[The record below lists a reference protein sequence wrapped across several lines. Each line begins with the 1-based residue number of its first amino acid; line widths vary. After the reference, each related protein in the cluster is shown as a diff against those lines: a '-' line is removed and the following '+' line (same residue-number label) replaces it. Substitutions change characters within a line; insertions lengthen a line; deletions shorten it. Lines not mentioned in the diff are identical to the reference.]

1 MKSLLTEREM
11 VMASTH
17 LTDLIINRVNQQFK
31 AAFPGNVKNL
41 DEVIEE
47 LCGAYQSKNH
57 AVFNVVALLR
67 RAQTLIEQGMSVSAF
82 RTGLLPDIISTAI
95 KDELDNHWMY
105 KGVLAN
111 VQLGDECQFIAV
123 FQNKHFIKLQIK
135 AISPETSLDRYK
147 TLIFT
152 LQSGQY
158 EEWLKQHLDESNSY
172 TAKQCVLQ
180 IMNQMLI
187 K

>member
-1 MKSLLTEREM
+1 MKSLLTEREIG
-11 VMASTH
+11 MASTQ
-17 LTDLIINRVNQQFK
+17 LMDLIIARVNRKFN
-31 AAFPGNVKNL
+31 AAFPGNVK
-41 DEVIEE
+41 DVDGVIEE
-47 LCGAYQSKNH
+47 LCGAYQNKPD

-67 RAQTLIEQGMSVSAF
+67 RAQTLIKEGLSVSSF
-82 RTGLLPDIISTAI
+82 RTTLLPDIISAAVR
-95 KDELDNHWMY
+95 DELDNHWMY

-111 VQLGDECQFIAV
+111 VQLGEELKFIAV
-123 FQNKHFIKLQIK
+123 FQNKYCIKLQIK
-135 AISPETSLDRYK
+135 AIAAEASLDRYK

-158 EEWLKQHLDESNSY
+158 EEWLKLHLDETNSF

-180 IMNQMLI
+180 IMNEMLI